1 MRTVSMLL
9 LTVAVAA
16 LALTAEA
23 FVPSNTKTTV
33 TTMPSTKWG
42 TTSRQLIP
50 GKHSDRDTLRQWD
63 RNMRVAASVADMDTT
78 LSENGAET
86 TAAPNKQ
93 QKIGTVIF
101 LIPSAGAAES
111 VETKFGGSSPWVGRP
126 SVLDAVTHIAN
137 KCSWWS
143 VETVDTSIVPVPTDD
158 SDDSD
163 ARFQE
168 LCQTDIV
175 LALGLSTPKDIAY
188 AKRLFEARRAR
199 DPAQRKRQ
207 CHFLLDSAASL
218 PAMVGPY
225 DAAAPSLQ
233 SSLLPWTQ
241 DATGRRFHEQ
251 MLGLFDRWTSDDFAY
266 ALMIFF
272 NQFSGSQVDWVKH
285 SIDATWEKGPVRNAQ
300 ELYMMVDTCGD
311 CITECVKDDKCRE
324 CIGKLA
330 AVDTRD
336 QVASYRTIVSYESK
350 LLTDFTFCI
359 MQKNNIFNCDA
370 DIPVLP
376 KVAPIA
382 TWRGNPLTEE
392 VARSILVGHLDDD
405 AAPEGSLRTDV
416 SWKVAFGA
424 NVAYD
429 QFPSQNQLFYP
440 AARGRDMWYDPVFR
454 VETLDGESVWCKRH
468 YKVRP
473 GAVPGT
479 FKLSVLDNGITS
491 NEFWTIAGVAEDL
504 SWTVLHY
511 AGAAGAVGQRYIG
524 GLLCTPDGAVPPV
537 SQQEEIWKVFKSA
550 GIQPWDLYKV
560 DNDPDSPKLL
570 EAGAPPLDFFRSAV
584 LANRA
589 KSD

>member
-1 MRTVSMLL
+1 MRIVCKLL
-9 LTVAVAA
+9 LTVALAA
-16 LALTAEA
+16 RTAEA
-23 FVPSNTKTTV
+23 FVPSSKTTV
-33 TTMPSTKWG
+33 TTTASTRWG
-42 TTSRQLIP
+42 TARQLIP
-50 GKHSDRDTLRQWD
+50 GKHSARDTLSVQSWD
-63 RNMRVAASVADMDTT
+63 RNVQTAASVVDTDTT
-78 LSENGAET
+78 VNGSED
-86 TAAPNKQ
+86 TATSKK
-93 QKIGTVIF
+93 KIGTVSF
-101 LIPSAGAAES
+101 LIPSTGAES
-111 VETKFGGSSPWVGRP
+111 IKTKFGGSSPVGNP
-126 SVLDAVTHIAN
+126 SLLDAVQHIAN
-137 KCSWWS
+137 KASWWS
-143 VETVDTSIVPVPTDD
+143 VELVDTSIVPVPETEDT
-158 SDDSD
+158 
-163 ARFQE
+163 AKFQE
-168 LCQTDIV
+168 LCHTDIV
-175 LALGLSTPKDIAY
+175 LAMGLSSPKDIEY
-188 AKRLFEARRAR
+188 AKRLFEARRNR

-207 CHFLLDSAASL
+207 CHFLLDSAVSL

-233 SSLLPWTQ
+233 SSLLPWTE
-241 DATGRRFHEQ
+241 DATGQRFHKQ

-266 ALMIFF
+266 ALMIFL
-272 NQFSGSQVDWVKH
+272 NQFSGSKVDWVKH
-285 SIDATWEKGPVRNAQ
+285 SIDATWEKGPLRNAQ
-300 ELYMMVDTCGD
+300 ELYSMVDKCGD

-370 DIPVLP
+370 DIPTLP

-382 TWRGNPLTEE
+382 TWRNKPLTEE

-405 AAPEGSLRTDV
+405 AAPEGSLRTNV

-454 VETLDGESVWCKRH
+454 VETLDGQSVWCKRH

-473 GAVPGT
+473 GPIAGT

-491 NEFWTIAGVAEDL
+491 NEFWTIAGVADDL

-511 AGAAGAVGQRYIG
+511 SGAAGAVGQRYIG
-524 GLLCTPDGAVPPV
+524 GLLCTPDGAVPPD
-537 SQQEEIWKVFKSA
+537 SELPAIWKVFQNS

-560 DNDPDSPKLL
+560 DNDPNSPKYI
-570 EAGAPPLDFFRSAV
+570 EAGEAPLDFFRSAV
-584 LANRA
+584 LEKRA
-589 KSD
+589 SSTKSD

>member
-1 MRTVSMLL
+1 MKIVCKLL

-16 LALTAEA
+16 LTAEA
-23 FVPSNTKTTV
+23 FVPSSTTTTSV
-33 TTMPSTKWG
+33 TTTTASRWG
-42 TTSRQLIP
+42 TRTARQLIP
-50 GKHSDRDTLRQWD
+50 GKHSAQDTSQSWD
-63 RNMRVAASVADMDTT
+63 RNVRTAASVADIETT
-78 LSENGAET
+78 LSEAD
-86 TAAPNKQ
+86 TAAPKK
-93 QKIGTVIF
+93 KIGTITF
-101 LIPSAGAAES
+101 LIPSARAES
-111 VETKFGGSSPWVGRP
+111 VKTKFGGSSPWVGRP
-126 SVLDAVTHIAN
+126 SVLDAVQHIAN

-143 VETVDTSIVPVPTDD
+143 VETVGTSIVPVPV
-158 SDDSD
+158 SDDND
-163 ARFQE
+163 EAKFQE

-175 LALGLSTPKDIAY
+175 LAIGLSNPTDIAY
-188 AKRLFEARRAR
+188 VKRLFEARRSR

-207 CHFLLDSAASL
+207 CHFLLDSAVSL

-241 DATGRRFHEQ
+241 DATGQRFHEQ

-266 ALMIFF
+266 AMMIFL
-272 NQFSGSQVDWVKH
+272 NQFSGERVDWVKH

-300 ELYMMVDTCGD
+300 ELYKMVDTCGD

-382 TWRGNPLTEE
+382 TWRGKPLTEE
-392 VARSILVGHLDDD
+392 VARSILIGHLDDD

-440 AARGRDMWYDPVFR
+440 AARGRNMWYDPVFR

-473 GAVPGT
+473 GATAGT

-524 GLLCTPDGAVPPV
+524 GLLCTPDGAVPPE
-537 SQQEEIWKVFKSA
+537 SQQEEIWKVFKNA

-560 DNDPDSPKLL
+560 DNEPNSPKLL